1 MNDTATKQKNEKATK
16 LERDLRHFSGS
27 CEFVRH
33 PLNRQVVMSEGV
45 MHLMKEAEAYW
56 LGDVIATY
64 FGTALMKRQIASDD
78 RLATLQFWN
87 LTVQDGKGLLEARAD
102 AGVTPFITQVI
113 GYTDFP

>member
-1 MNDTATKQKNEKATK
+1 
-16 LERDLRHFSGS
+16 
-27 CEFVRH
+27 
-33 PLNRQVVMSEGV
+33 

-113 GYTDFP
+113 GYTDFPLRSIDIWAGWNGESWTLYLPSEH